1 MVDNK
6 DEYQLP
12 EDEKTEEYTPKA
24 YQNSTENILS
34 MLKNQRVQMMLM
46 GAIGVS
52 IVMYLVTS
60 YLEGD
65 ETPKDTPDQAN
76 TTNDQ
81 VGPNTNTDKPDAD
94 KPDADKSTPAIQP
107 SNDRLDRIEGMIKDQ
122 NDHVQAIQAQMQAM
136 QTQVT
141 QQQGDNQAAL
151 DALNEA
157 VKELQSD
164 LKPKPEVK
172 PEAPLEHYRVRAAMN
187 GMAYIVNNDTGAST
201 TVVVGDEVNTYGTII
216 TIDDVRQVI
225 ETSSGRLIEIN
236 REAN

>member
-76 TTNDQ
+76 
-81 VGPNTNTDKPDAD
+81 
-94 KPDADKSTPAIQP
+94 
-107 SNDRLDRIEGMIKDQ
+107 
-122 NDHVQAIQAQMQAM
+122 
-136 QTQVT
+136 
-141 QQQGDNQAAL
+141 
-151 DALNEA
+151 
-157 VKELQSD
+157 
-164 LKPKPEVK
+164 
-172 PEAPLEHYRVRAAMN
+172 
-187 GMAYIVNNDTGAST
+187 
-201 TVVVGDEVNTYGTII
+201 
-216 TIDDVRQVI
+216 
-225 ETSSGRLIEIN
+225 
-236 REAN
+236 

>member
-60 YLEGD
+60 YFEGD
-65 ETPKDTPDQAN
+65 ETLKDTPDQE
-76 TTNDQ
+76 TQIKYDQ

-94 KPDADKSTPAIQP
+94 KPDADKPTPAIQP

-151 DALNEA
+151 DALNA
-157 VKELQSD
+157 AAKELQSD
-164 LKPKPEVK
+164 LNLSLRLSLKHHWSTIVFG
-172 PEAPLEHYRVRAAMN
+172 AATEW
-187 GMAYIVNNDTGAST
+187 MAYIVNNDIQAH
-201 TVVVGDEVNTYGTII
+201 
-216 TIDDVRQVI
+216 
-225 ETSSGRLIEIN
+225 RLLLWWVMKSIPME
-236 REAN
+236 R

>member
-60 YLEGD
+60 YFEGD
-65 ETPKDTPDQAN
+65 ETPKDTSDQAN

-81 VGPNTNTDKPDAD
+81 VDPNANTDKPDAD
-94 KPDADKSTPAIQP
+94 KPDADKPTPAIQP